1 MPVRTAL
8 QTLSRLVTDPLDPD
22 RINDLD
28 TEMVELCLPAIDLLQ
43 RYFRAEV
50 HGIDRIPGGPALL
63 VGNHNA
69 GITFMDPFFLG
80 TAWFRRTGGRD
91 PMHYLAHDA
100 MVRIPALGN
109 FLMRGGA
116 IRASHHTADAAFAAG
131 HKVVVFP
138 GGNYEAF
145 RPFRERHK
153 VDFGGR
159 TGFVRLA
166 LRNRAPIVPVL
177 HLGGHETF
185 VVLRR
190 GERLAKLLGVKRFLR
205 SDAFPVFLGLPWGIG
220 VGPIF
225 HLPLPAK
232 VLVEVGEPI
241 PLDAY
246 GPEAADD
253 RASLQAIR
261 DMVQDQLQR
270 MMDRRADERRWPIL
284 G

>member
-1 MPVRTAL
+1 MPSAL
-8 QTLSRLVTDPLDPD
+8 RTLSRLVTDPLDPD
-22 RINDLD
+22 HIHDLD
-28 TEMVELCLPAIDLLQ
+28 TELVELCLPAFDLLQ

-50 HGIDRIPGGPALL
+50 HGIDRIPDGPALL

-69 GITFMDPFFLG
+69 GITFTDPFFLG
-80 TAWFRRTGGRD
+80 TAWYRHAGPED
-91 PMHYLAHDA
+91 PLHYLAHDA

-116 IRASHHTADAAFAAG
+116 IRASHHTAEAAFTAG
-131 HKVVVFP
+131 RKVVVFP

-145 RPFRERHK
+145 RPFRERHR

-166 LRNRAPIVPVL
+166 LRNRVPIVPVL
-177 HLGGHETF
+177 HFGGHETF

-190 GERLAKLLGVKRFLR
+190 GKRLAKLLGVKKYLR
-205 SDAFPVFLGLPWGIG
+205 SDAFPLFLGLPWGIG
-220 VGPIF
+220 VGPVF

-232 VLVEVGEPI
+232 VQVVVGEPI
-241 PLDAY
+241 PLDDH

-253 RASLQAIR
+253 RETLCAIR
-261 DMVQDQLQR
+261 DQVQDRLQQ
-270 MMDRRADERRWPIL
+270 MMDRRAVERRWPLL

>member
-1 MPVRTAL
+1 MPTSLR
-8 QTLSRLVTDPLDPD
+8 TLSRLVTDPMDPD
-22 RINDLD
+22 QINDLD
-28 TEMVELCLPAIDLLQ
+28 AEMVELCLPAIDLLQ

-80 TAWFRRTGGRD
+80 TAWYRHAGPDD
-91 PMHYLAHDA
+91 PLHYLAHDA

-116 IRASHHTADAAFAAG
+116 IRASHHAADAAFDAG

-145 RPFRERHK
+145 RPFRDRHK

-166 LRNRAPIVPVL
+166 LRNRVPIVPVL
-177 HLGGHETF
+177 HIGGHETF

-190 GERLAKLLGVKRFLR
+190 GQRLAKLLGVKKYLR
-205 SDAFPVFLGLPWGIG
+205 SDAFPLFLGLPWGIG
-220 VGPIF
+220 VGPVF

-232 VLVEVGEPI
+232 VLVEAGHPI
-241 PLDAY
+241 PLDDY
-246 GPEAADD
+246 GPEALDD
-253 RASLQAIR
+253 RSTLRAISDKVQHRLQ
-261 DMVQDQLQR
+261 Q
-270 MMDRRADERRWPIL
+270 MMDRRADERRWPLL